1 MVLFQLCLTASK
13 CTVSILTI
21 VKPTED
27 LVQYLGGREGDDDGV
42 VLVRAGTAGG
52 LMPPRDEVVLVMVD

>member
-1 MVLFQLCLTASK
+1 
-13 CTVSILTI
+13 